1 MRGAARAPLPKE
13 ANPMSDVT
21 LRAQVLAEALPYIQK
36 YYGKTIVI
44 KYGGSAMISRELRE
58 AVIGDVILLSL
69 VGIHVVVV
77 HGGGP
82 EISAMLKKIGKESRF
97 VDGLRY
103 TDEETME
110 VVQQV
115 LCGKVNKDLVATLN
129 RMGGRALG
137 LCGMDAGLFQA
148 RKLSERYGLVGEIIQ
163 VDPSIVEDALAD
175 GYIPVVST
183 VAQGVDGETAYNINA
198 DTAAAKLAV
207 ALHAEKLILL
217 TDVRGLLR
225 DPKNEETLIHVVE
238 LPEVP
243 GLVKDGIIQGGM
255 IPKVDCCVEAVRSG
269 VERTHILDGRIP
281 HSILIEMLSDEG
293 IGTML
298 L

>member
-1 MRGAARAPLPKE
+1 
-13 ANPMSDVT
+13 MSSSHVE
-21 LRAQVLAEALPYIQK
+21 RAQVLAEALPYIQK
-36 YYGKTIVI
+36 YNGKTVVV
-44 KYGGSAMISRELRE
+44 KYGGNAMISEALRK
-58 AVIGDVILLSL
+58 AVISDIILLHL
-69 VGIHVVVV
+69 VGIQVVVV

-148 RKLSERYGLVGEIIQ
+148 RRLSERYGLVGEITQ

-225 DPKNEETLIHVVE
+225 DAKNEETLIHVVE

>member
-1 MRGAARAPLPKE
+1 
-13 ANPMSDVT
+13 MSDVT
-21 LRAQVLAEALPYIQK
+21 QRAQVLAEALPYIQK
-36 YYGKTIVI
+36 YNGKTVVV
-44 KYGGSAMISRELRE
+44 KYGGNAMISQELRQ
-58 AVIGDVILLSL
+58 AVISDIILLHL
-69 VGIHVVVV
+69 VGVRVVVV

-82 EISAMLKKIGKESRF
+82 EITEMLKRLGKESHF

-103 TDEETME
+103 TDRETMD

-115 LCGKVNKDLVATLN
+115 LCGKVNKDLVATLD
-129 RMGGRALG
+129 RMGGRAVG

-148 RKLSERYGLVGEIIQ
+148 RALDEKYGLVGEIAA
-163 VDPSIVEDALAD
+163 VDPRVVEDALEN

-183 VAQGVDGETAYNINA
+183 VARGVDADTAYNINA

-207 ALHAEKLILL
+207 ALKAEKIILL

-225 DPKNEETLIHVVE
+225 DPGDENTLLPVVR
-238 LPEVP
+238 LSQVP
-243 GLVKDGIIQGGM
+243 GLVREGIVRGGM

-269 VERTHILDGRIP
+269 VKSAIILDGRIQ
-281 HSILIEMLSDEG
+281 HSILIELLSDAG

>member
-1 MRGAARAPLPKE
+1 
-13 ANPMSDVT
+13 MSDSHVAQ
-21 LRAQVLAEALPYIQK
+21 RAQVLAEALPYIQK
-36 YYGKTIVI
+36 YYGKTIVV
-44 KYGGSAMISRELRE
+44 KYGGNAMISEELRQ
-58 AVIGDVILLSL
+58 AVISDIILLHL
-69 VGIHVVVV
+69 VGIQVVVV

-82 EISAMLKKIGKESRF
+82 EISAMLKKIGKESKF

-103 TDEETME
+103 TDAETME

-129 RMGGRALG
+129 SMGGRALG

-148 RKLSERYGLVGEIIQ
+148 KKLDEKYGLVGEMVQ
-163 VDPSIVEDALAD
+163 VDPAIVHDALSD

-207 ALHAEKLILL
+207 ALGAEKLILL

-225 DPKNEETLIHVVE
+225 DPADEDTLLPVVE
-238 LPEVP
+238 LSKVP
-243 GLVKDGIIQGGM
+243 GLVKDGVIKGGM

-269 VERTHILDGRIP
+269 VKDAVILDGRIP
-281 HSILIEMLSDEG
+281 HSILIELLSNEG

>member
-1 MRGAARAPLPKE
+1 MAF
-13 ANPMSDVT
+13 SHID
-21 LRAQVLAEALPYIQK
+21 RAQILVEALPYIQK
-36 YYGKTIVI
+36 FHGKTVVI
-44 KYGGSAMISRELRE
+44 KYGGNAMVSDELRH
-58 AVIGDVILLSL
+58 AVMSDIVLLHL

-82 EISAMLKKIGKESRF
+82 EINEMLGKVGKQSKF

-103 TDEETME
+103 TDQETMD

-148 RKLSERYGLVGEIIQ
+148 RKLDEKYGLVGEVVQ
-163 VDPSIVEDALAD
+163 VDPAVVNDALAV

-225 DPKNEETLIHVVE
+225 DPKDEDTLI
-238 LPEVP
+238 PEVGLSQVP
-243 GLVKDGIIQGGM
+243 GLVKDGVIQGGM

-269 VERTHILDGRIP
+269 VKNTIILDGRIP
-281 HSILIEMLSDEG
+281 HSILIELLSDSG

>member
-1 MRGAARAPLPKE
+1 
-13 ANPMSDVT
+13 MSSSHVE
-21 LRAQVLAEALPYIQK
+21 RAQVLAEALPYIQK
-36 YYGKTIVI
+36 YYGKTIVV
-44 KYGGSAMISRELRE
+44 KYGGNAMISEELRR
-58 AVIGDVILLSL
+58 AVISDIILLHL
-69 VGIHVVVV
+69 VGIRVVVV

-82 EISAMLKKIGKESRF
+82 EITDMLNRLGKPSKF

-103 TDEETME
+103 TDQETME

-148 RKLSERYGLVGEIIQ
+148 RKLDEKYGLVGEVVQ
-163 VDPSIVEDALAD
+163 VDPAVVNDALAV

-225 DPKNEETLIHVVE
+225 DPKNEDTLI
-238 LPEVP
+238 PEVGLSQVP
-243 GLVKDGIIQGGM
+243 GLVKDGVIQGGM

-269 VERTHILDGRIP
+269 VKNTIILDGRIP
-281 HSILIEMLSDEG
+281 HSILIELLSDSG

>member
-1 MRGAARAPLPKE
+1 
-13 ANPMSDVT
+13 MSSSHVE
-21 LRAQVLAEALPYIQK
+21 RAQVLAEALPYIQK
-36 YYGKTIVI
+36 YYGKTIVV
-44 KYGGSAMISRELRE
+44 KYGGNAMISEELRR
-58 AVIGDVILLSL
+58 AVISDIILLHL
-69 VGIHVVVV
+69 VGIRVVVV

-82 EISAMLKKIGKESRF
+82 EITDMLKRLGKSSEF

-103 TDEETME
+103 TDQETMD

-148 RKLSERYGLVGEIIQ
+148 RKLDEKYGLVGEVVQ
-163 VDPSIVEDALAD
+163 VDPAVVNDALAV

-225 DPKNEETLIHVVE
+225 DPKNEDTLI
-238 LPEVP
+238 PEVGLSQVP
-243 GLVKDGIIQGGM
+243 GLVKDGVIQGGM

-269 VERTHILDGRIP
+269 VKNTIILDGRIP
-281 HSILIEMLSDEG
+281 HSILIELLSDSG